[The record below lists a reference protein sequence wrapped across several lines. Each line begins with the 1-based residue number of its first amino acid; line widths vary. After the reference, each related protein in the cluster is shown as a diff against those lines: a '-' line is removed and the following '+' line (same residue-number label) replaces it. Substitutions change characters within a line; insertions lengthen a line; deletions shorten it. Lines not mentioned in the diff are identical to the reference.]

1 MVKLQIGAGLD
12 GPAGWMNVDAS
23 PVLRLQRLPAIGVL
37 FRRMIRPE
45 FSARVIYG
53 DVARGLAL
61 PSDSVAIV
69 YSSHVLEHLGLHEFG
84 LALPEIYRVLAPGGT
99 FRSVLPDLELEA
111 TRYLQSQS
119 PDRATQFM
127 RATLL
132 GVERKEVGVMP
143 ALRGWLGNSAH
154 KWMWDYVSIA
164 AQLGAAGFVDVRR
177 AVFGDSSNPEFDAVE
192 NPQRWIDCL
201 GFDCRKPG

>member
-12 GPAGWMNVDAS
+12 GPEGWMNVDAS
-23 PVLRLQRLPAIGVL
+23 PVLRLQRLPVL
-37 FRRMIRPE
+37 GALFQRTVPPL

-61 PSDSVAIV
+61 PSNSAGIV
-69 YSSHVLEHLGLHEFG
+69 YSSHMLEHLGLREFG
-84 LALPEIYRVLAPGGT
+84 LALTEVHRLLAPGGT
-99 FRSVLPDLELEA
+99 FRSVLPDLEFEA

-119 PDRATQFM
+119 PDRASEFM

-132 GVERKEVGVMP
+132 GVERREDGVMP
-143 ALRGWLGNSAH
+143 VLRGWLGNSAH

-164 AQLGAAGFVDVRR
+164 AQLRAAGFVDVRR
-177 AVFGDSSNPEFDAVE
+177 AVLGDSGNPEFDAVE
-192 NPQRWIDCL
+192 NAERWLDCL
-201 GFDCRKPG
+201 GFECRKPG